1 LSATYYNLNSDSG
14 FVLRRFF
21 GDINMSTAIA
31 CPPRGAIGNRSSN
44 APPARESAEYLRN
57 YLREMNARYQQE
69 SAKSAETQEAI
80 GVCFY
85 CSAPQYEDLGFCCEC
100 GFNLLIEN
108 TVPSSLKGFRSCLED
123 GRSHLYA
130 SSFQISRK
138 SFRVQRSARRVTWH
152 IATCLMLLIPYYVI
166 CKATLGESFP
176 RVLVESY
183 QTVEV
188 AMENAAANAFQSKN
202 AASFPQI

>member
-1 LSATYYNLNSDSG
+1 LNSVSG

-31 CPPRGAIGNRSSN
+31 CRTRGAVDNRSSN
-44 APPARESAEYLRN
+44 APPARESAEHLRS
-57 YLREMNARYQQE
+57 YLREMNAKYQQE
-69 SAKSAETQEAI
+69 MARSEQAQEVI

-85 CSAPQYEDLGFCCEC
+85 CSAPQYEDLGFCCQC

-166 CKATLGESFP
+166 CKATLGEAFP
-176 RVLVESY
+176 RVLLESY
-183 QTVEV
+183 QTVEM
-188 AMENAAANAFQSKN
+188 AMESAAANAFAHKELTQVGK
-202 AASFPQI
+202 I